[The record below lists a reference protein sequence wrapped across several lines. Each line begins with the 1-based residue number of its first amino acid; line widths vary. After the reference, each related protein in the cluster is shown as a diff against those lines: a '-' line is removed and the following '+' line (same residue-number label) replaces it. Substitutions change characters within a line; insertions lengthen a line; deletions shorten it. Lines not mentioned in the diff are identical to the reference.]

1 VKPRMEGA
9 EVRGNDSHELRHA
22 RALTMPDGSI
32 LRVRLL
38 EGADVFTSLGAAW
51 DALVRAQVVP
61 NPTMSSTWLRKLVS
75 WEPGVPVVV
84 LAELGGRVL
93 AGAAFGIRRP
103 LGLLGPRVVTWLGT
117 SNYRYSPDLLVD
129 PSKPEAGTAV
139 MDAVLGHVDALDLSV
154 PNDGLV
160 ATTLRKCVAFVDEQ
174 HGTDGWVMTLPPLR
188 LDHATR
194 RAEYE
199 LRRAVR
205 RGATIETRVA
215 RRSAEV
221 ALALERA
228 FEIHRARWE
237 RDPNAIRRFSSREA
251 DRVWYRRTLG
261 AMVDADAVRIVEVTE
276 DGHPVA
282 AVVGLQIGVG
292 SMFHIMATRP
302 RQHLRQP
309 GHVALLGWVNEA
321 TANGSRMMDLG
332 WGAGGPG
339 TPKGRFGPE
348 RIPIVRLCCAHRSR
362 DRTLLRRLGAMRQFQ
377 IRGAHVLGRGR
388 AVVSGRLFTGSGS
401 RG

>member
-1 VKPRMEGA
+1 MQGSEG
-9 EVRGNDSHELRHA
+9 RGNDSHELRHT
-22 RALTMPDGSI
+22 RALTVPDGSI

-38 EGADVFTSLGAAW
+38 EGAAAFASLGAAW

-75 WEPGVPVVV
+75 WEPGVPAVVI
-84 LAELGGRVL
+84 AELGGRVL

-103 LGLLGPRVVTWLGT
+103 LGLLGPRVATWLGT
-117 SNYRYSPDLLVD
+117 SNYQYSPDLLVD
-129 PSKPEAGTAV
+129 PSTPEAGTAV
-139 MDAVLGHVDALDLSV
+139 IDEVLGHVDALDLSV
-154 PNDGLV
+154 PTDGLV
-160 ATTLRKCVAFVDEQ
+160 AARLQRCVAFVDEQ
-174 HGTDGWVMTLPPLR
+174 HGTDGWVMTLPPPR
-188 LDHATR
+188 LDHAAR
-194 RAEYE
+194 RSEYE

-205 RGATIETRVA
+205 RGATIETRIA

-221 ALALERA
+221 GLALERA
-228 FEIHRARWE
+228 FEIHRARWG

-251 DRVWYRRTLG
+251 DRVWYRHTLG
-261 AMVDADAVRIVEVTE
+261 AMAETDAVRIVEVTE

-282 AVVGLQIGVG
+282 AVVGLQVGVG
-292 SMFHIMATRP
+292 SMFHIMATTP

-309 GHVALLGWVNEA
+309 GHVALLSWVKEA
-321 TANGSRMMDLG
+321 TANGARMMDLC

-348 RIPIVRLCCAHRSR
+348 RIPIVRLRCAHRSR
-362 DRTLLRRLGAMRQFQ
+362 DRILLRRLGAMRQYEV
-377 IRGAHVLGRGR
+377 RGAHVLGRGL
-388 AVVSGRLFTGSGS
+388 AVVSRRLFPGSGS